1 MDNPWNELRKI
12 LTEEF
17 LEVDTDK
24 NITEKTKLGEIP
36 NWDSM
41 AAVNLQLIINETF
54 QVDIPLDLFE
64 DNASF
69 EDLIDFI
76 LHPEKI
82 PAAIK
87 RLTEGNL

>member
-1 MDNPWNELRKI
+1 MQNPWPELKKI
-12 LTEEF
+12 LAEEF

-24 NITEKTKLGEIP
+24 NITEETKLGEIP

-54 QVDIPLDLFE
+54 QADIPLDLFQ
-64 DNASF
+64 DGTSF
-69 EDLIDFI
+69 AELMDFM

-82 PAAIK
+82 AGAMK
-87 RLTEGNL
+87 N